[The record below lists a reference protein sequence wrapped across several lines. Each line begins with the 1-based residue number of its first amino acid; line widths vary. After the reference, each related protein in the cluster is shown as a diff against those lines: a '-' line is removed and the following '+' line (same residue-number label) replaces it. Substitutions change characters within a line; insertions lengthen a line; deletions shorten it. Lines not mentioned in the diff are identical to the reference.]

1 MDINDYYRLLELTPQ
16 ASQEEI
22 KQSYRRLARKFHPD
36 VSEDPQAESKFKLI
50 KEAYEILSNPQSRL
64 AYNYERTVLKPYS
77 YAWCYAKIS
86 EQLRLIAKIRAR
98 ANAQYRVNA
107 QFYSRK
113 NTETNIPP
121 SPMNTV
127 NTAPK
132 SRLHKK
138 WLYLA
143 SGLIF
148 IVAVMITTSMLLERV
163 KNWRSEQKM
172 IVAVLQN
179 DETGVKNLESS
190 DLATQAKIL
199 QYDGVKKALVN
210 FYLTHPTEKELL
222 SRLGEFDQSLQQ
234 ELFAD
239 GDVQSTLL
247 TYYQTL
253 IDKAV
258 KQDDFISAFKIL
270 ESLKEKLH
278 DSPKFT
284 EQYESLRKQKV
295 QRLSMLTQQYMAC
308 VEDSQAPLLE
318 RTHCMAEARTKIEQV
333 GLEHTLPTDTNL
345 PTLYANAIEQSL
357 DTKNY
362 TQVESLLAD
371 WEKLM
376 PEASTQRDR
385 FRDLLNQY
393 RQLDTV
399 AASLVSQD
407 RTKII
412 FALTQ
417 ATKLDEALQKEL
429 FNLPQVQQNLLLY
442 HLEEA
447 LKLWKKQASENVTV
461 TGGGTF
467 STEDFQKLVA
477 GVRYKSATLP
487 ILPASRN
494 TVNPVN
500 PVVSKPVTTA
510 IEAKEEANNQP
521 LPPTMPTSVKIAN
534 LLSKCQEHFEANR
547 LTTGDDD
554 NGDTALTCYQTV
566 LQMEPDNSEAQA
578 GFNAI
583 ERRYQRWAET
593 ALQNNQLNKAKS
605 HIATLER
612 INPRSKGLAQL
623 RQSLK
628 TAFNRPKP
636 ESSSVERNNK
646 SAVERKSSVER
657 NPPVE
662 RKSSEER
669 NPPVERKSSEE
680 SERTSPPAPPKIEV
694 REIKKEPPPTKKPV
708 KPAPNSAATTSD
720 CSDLLRQLSI
730 GVNPLTAEQRAYFQ
744 TKCR

>member
-1 MDINDYYRLLELTPQ
+1 MEINDYYRLLELTPQ
-16 ASQEEI
+16 ASQEKI

-50 KEAYEILSNPQSRL
+50 KEAYEVLSNPQSRL

-98 ANAQYRVNA
+98 ANAQHRVNA

-132 SRLHKK
+132 SRLNKK
-138 WLYLA
+138 WLYLV

-148 IVAVMITTSMLLERV
+148 MVAVIITTSMLLERV

-172 IVAVLQN
+172 MVAVLQN
-179 DETGVKNLESS
+179 DETGVKNLEGS
-190 DLATQAKIL
+190 DLATQTKIL

-210 FYLTHPTEKELL
+210 FYLTHPTEKDLL
-222 SRLGEFDQSLQQ
+222 SRLGAFDQGLQQ

-239 GDVQSTLL
+239 DEVQSTLL
-247 TYYQTL
+247 AYYQTS

-270 ESLKEKLH
+270 ASVKEKLH
-278 DSPKFT
+278 NSPKFT

-318 RTHCMAEARTKIEQV
+318 RTHCMTEARDKIEQI

-345 PTLYANAIEQSL
+345 PTLYANAVEQSL
-357 DTKNY
+357 ATKNY

-376 PEASTQRDR
+376 PEASEQRNR

-393 RQLDTV
+393 RQMDSLV
-399 AASLVSQD
+399 ASLVSQEKS
-407 RTKII
+407 KII

-429 FNLPQVQQNLLLY
+429 FSLPQVQQSLLLY

-447 LKLWKKQASENVTV
+447 LKLWKKPAQENMAVTEG
-461 TGGGTF
+461 TTF

-477 GVRYKSATLP
+477 EVRHKSATSSTLP
-487 ILPASRN
+487 SSIN
-494 TVNPVN
+494 IVN
-500 PVVSKPVTTA
+500 PVVDKPVTPA
-510 IEAKEEANNQP
+510 AEAKEAKNQEAKEEANHQ
-521 LPPTMPTSVKIAN
+521 PPTMATSVKIAN
-534 LLSKCQEHFEANR
+534 LLSECQAHFEANR

-554 NGDTALTCYQTV
+554 NSNTALSCYQTV
-566 LQMEPDNSEAQA
+566 LQMEPNNSEAQT

-593 ALQNNQLNKAKS
+593 ALQNNQLNKAKG

-612 INPRSKGLAQL
+612 INPRSKVLAQL
-623 RQSLK
+623 RQSLRA
-628 TAFNRPKP
+628 AFNRSKP
-636 ESSSVERNNK
+636 ESSSEERNNK
-646 SAVERKSSVER
+646 SVVERKS
-657 NPPVE
+657 PVE

-669 NPPVERKSSEE
+669 ESSEVP
-680 SERTSPPAPPKIEV
+680 ERTSPPAPPKTEV
-694 REIKKEPPPTKKPV
+694 REIKKEPSPPTKKPV
-708 KPAPNSAATTSD
+708 KPAPDSTATTSD